1 MESYDAIYRRLQRE
15 GHEAWTGSG
24 YQRAREQLN
33 ATLGRLDAAQ
43 LIPTGGTCLEMG
55 CGNGAMASHCFA
67 EKGFQVFGVDI
78 SAVAIKWARSRFAAS
93 GLSGHFDQGDVC
105 DLVRYPDATFDVV
118 FDGSCFRCLIGPQ
131 RAACLKALHRV
142 LAANGTLI
150 ISSMCGAPKQKADLN
165 RYDARSGVLMVNG
178 HPWRTLKPLDALIAE
193 IADAGF
199 MLVGQA
205 VNVNPWW
212 DHATLVYHKAPS
224 PSVKAQACF

>member
-24 YQRAREQLN
+24 YQRAHQQLN
-33 ATLGRLDAAQ
+33 ATIGWLGAAQ
-43 LIPTGGTCLEMG
+43 FIPPGGTFLELG

-67 EKGFQVFGVDI
+67 EKGFRVFGVDI
-78 SAVAIKWARSRFAAS
+78 SAVAVDWARSRFAAS

-105 DLVRYPDATFDVV
+105 DLARYPDATFNMI
-118 FDGSCFRCLIGPQ
+118 FDGSCFHCLIGPQ
-131 RAACLKALHRV
+131 RTACLRALSRV

-150 ISSMCGAPKQKADLN
+150 ISSMCGAPKQKEDLD
-165 RYDARSGVLMVNG
+165 RYDARSRVLMVNG
-178 HPWRTLKPLDALIAE
+178 HPWRTLKPLEELTVE

-199 MLVGQA
+199 MLVDHK

-212 DHATLVYHKAPS
+212 DHATLVYYNAPS
-224 PSVKAQACF
+224 PPVKGQACF